1 MGYSIDQLKKTG
13 TLEGNDTIPVMQGGL
28 TKQVA
33 AGILDNAKIITAAGS
48 QASGIIRREMT
59 YILKNNSSAINFT
72 LNNAVGKKVVN
83 NDYSDDAATATG
95 WIVKV
100 MNVSTRSHVVI
111 VGSNSWDI
119 AKNENMYFFWTGSAW
134 TLHNARMNNLIVDGE
149 LKLPNAAAVTSLQAT
164 SKLAGLDANGK
175 VNYTTPDAIKDTLG
189 LATTTSVNNAL
200 AKYNKQI
207 ILASGYN
214 DTIENFIA
222 SLRQNGII
230 QIGQNTIKGES
241 SYANRIV
248 ITNCG
253 GITNTDATLN
263 TIFEI
268 NYISANIYSVR
279 ILIGRSYGT
288 TIKSGD
294 IYVFYKESSTL
305 TYWEKVTTETDLLN
319 YIKVNKIT
327 TFIDTSFNGSEMS
340 YTEDNGII
348 HIWGTL
354 KNTSQKA
361 AYSNICYVPRPKN
374 NKVISSFLFNNS
386 GDTQK
391 LQIITDSDNKG
402 RLQNQVIIP
411 INSTI
416 KFEVYYASYNDT
428 PSAQTL
434 SLDE

>member
-175 VNYTTPDAIKDTLG
+175 VNYTTPDAIKSALS
-189 LATTTSVNNAL
+189 LATTTDLTNLDTLYIPSVTDANICVLDKRGVKSWRVYGSNTPTPATYFVTSYYT
-200 AKYNKQI
+200 AEAQ
-207 ILASGYN
+207 
-214 DTIENFIA
+214 
-222 SLRQNGII
+222 RRII
-230 QIGQNTIKGES
+230 QIAYLTSSSSNATPTQYMRYGISTDNINWTWGDWQKLTTESDCKYIKTTINANKTLTLTHSTDTNNMFLWRVSLQGNIGQAYASYLIQGYGAGGSSRDHIFTHFQGTAITITQTD
-241 SYANRIV
+241 NV
-248 ITNCG
+248 IT
-253 GITNTDATLN
+253 ITNTNNLN
-263 TIFEI
+263 GK
-268 NYISANIYSVR
+268 ANVVIEV
-279 ILIGRSYGT
+279 LEGEAPT
-288 TIKSGD
+288 
-294 IYVFYKESSTL
+294 
-305 TYWEKVTTETDLLN
+305 VTTN
-319 YIKVNKIT
+319 
-327 TFIDTSFNGSEMS
+327 
-340 YTEDNGII
+340 
-348 HIWGTL
+348 
-354 KNTSQKA
+354 
-361 AYSNICYVPRPKN
+361 
-374 NKVISSFLFNNS
+374 
-386 GDTQK
+386 
-391 LQIITDSDNKG
+391 
-402 RLQNQVIIP
+402 
-411 INSTI
+411 
-416 KFEVYYASYNDT
+416 
-428 PSAQTL
+428 
-434 SLDE
+434 